1 MLRVLVLLPLTLIA
15 CSPDRPATT
24 AFLDVDPSTDPQQTQ
39 DRLGF
44 QWSDLKAAAPKAGT
58 SSSAWIEPSPASFS
72 FTADDS
78 SWKTFTV
85 RTSSDVDSVLV
96 VVNPTGKDRALEV
109 AGGSI
114 PPSRNFC
121 PAEGND
127 SPTRARRNGWSL
139 HLSACAAGE
148 TEIVLFDYEQ
158 TELARYAVQVAEA
171 EAEAETG
178 TGSSAWIEPS
188 PASFSFT
195 ADDSSWKTFTVR
207 TSSDV
212 DSALVVVNPTGKDKA
227 LEVAGGSIPPSRN
240 FCPAEGNDSPT
251 RARRNG
257 WSLYLSVCEAGET
270 EIVVY
275 DFEGVELARYTIEVA
290 EPFEPPSEPS
300 DYPEHWMDDLP
311 DHAVFNIELVFL
323 DDFTQRQKD
332 EMRWAA
338 DLWELA
344 FTDELPDAD
353 IDNLQAMMPFNDIA
367 FPCGDHFIEEP
378 SGVIDD
384 VKVYVA
390 KHKESWFLA
399 VGGPSLDR
407 IVDRTTVLGC
417 IQMADDPFIHF
428 DHVFAHEL
436 GHVLGI
442 GTSGF
447 VYDTNSEHHVIASST
462 LYYEY
467 APGTAESDKR
477 DTHTYLVAP
486 EAQRAFKEM
495 GDWPTEEIPLA
506 GGHWAQ
512 YPLGNSV
519 IALGNRTIFEP
530 RITKVDLGLLSDL
543 GYSVGNSPTKPV
555 YFIRAVPF
563 ANGEYE
569 LEGWNLA
576 VQHPR
581 WFSGKPVAG
590 PNEWCGVGR
599 DLP

>member
-1 MLRVLVLLPLTLIA
+1 MLRVLVILPLTLIA

-24 AFLDVDPSTDPQQTQ
+24 AFRDVDLSADPQQTQ
-39 DRLGF
+39 DHPGA
-44 QWSDLKAAAPKAGT
+44 QWSDLNAAAPKAQT
-58 SSSAWIEPSPASFS
+58 SSSAWLEPSPSSFS

-85 RTSSDVDSVLV
+85 RTSSDLDSVLV
-96 VVNPTGKDRALEV
+96 VVNPTGKDKALEV
-109 AGGSI
+109 AGGSR

-121 PAEGND
+121 PAESND

-148 TEIVLFDYEQ
+148 TE
-158 TELARYAVQVAEA
+158 
-171 EAEAETG
+171 
-178 TGSSAWIEPS
+178 
-188 PASFSFT
+188 
-195 ADDSSWKTFTVR
+195 
-207 TSSDV
+207 
-212 DSALVVVNPTGKDKA
+212 
-227 LEVAGGSIPPSRN
+227 
-240 FCPAEGNDSPT
+240 
-251 RARRNG
+251 
-257 WSLYLSVCEAGET
+257 
-270 EIVVY
+270 VVY
-275 DFEGVELARYTIEVA
+275 DLEGVELARYTIEVA
-290 EPFEPPSEPS
+290 EQFEPLSEPS

-323 DDFTQRQKD
+323 DDFSQRQKD

-399 VGGPSLDR
+399 VGGPSLNR

-477 DTHTYLVAP
+477 DTHTYLIAP

-519 IALGNRTIFEP
+519 MALGNRTIFEP

-543 GYSVGNSPTKPV
+543 GYSVGDSPTKPV
-555 YFIRAVPF
+555 YFLRAVPF

-581 WFSGKPVAG
+581 WFSGKPVAD
-590 PNEWCGVGR
+590 PGVGR
-599 DLP
+599 DRR

>member
-1 MLRVLVLLPLTLIA
+1 MLRVLVILPLTLIA
-15 CSPDRPATT
+15 CSPDKPATT
-24 AFLDVDPSTDPQQTQ
+24 AFLDVDLSADPQQAQ
-39 DRLGF
+39 DRPGS
-44 QWSDLKAAAPKAGT
+44 QVSDLNAAAPKTQTG
-58 SSSAWIEPSPASFS
+58 SSAWLEPSPSTFS

-78 SWKTFTV
+78 AWKTFTV
-85 RTSSDVDSVLV
+85 GTSSDLDSVLVVVNPTGKDKALEVAGGSTPPSRNYCPAEGNDNPARARRNGWSLHLSACAAGETEIVIFDYDQTELARYAVQVAEAEAQTGSSAWLEPSPSTFSFTADDSAWKTFTVGTSSDLDSVLV
-96 VVNPTGKDRALEV
+96 VVNPTGKDRVLEV
-109 AGGSI
+109 AGGSA
-114 PPSRNFC
+114 PPSRNYC

-139 HLSACAAGE
+139 HLSVCA
-148 TEIVLFDYEQ
+148 
-158 TELARYAVQVAEA
+158 
-171 EAEAETG
+171 
-178 TGSSAWIEPS
+178 
-188 PASFSFT
+188 
-195 ADDSSWKTFTVR
+195 
-207 TSSDV
+207 
-212 DSALVVVNPTGKDKA
+212 
-227 LEVAGGSIPPSRN
+227 
-240 FCPAEGNDSPT
+240 
-251 RARRNG
+251 
-257 WSLYLSVCEAGET
+257 AGET

-290 EPFEPPSEPS
+290 EQFEPLS

-353 IDNLQAMMPFNDIA
+353 IDDLQARMPFNDIA

-390 KHKESWFLA
+390 KHDQSFFLA
-399 VGGPSLDR
+399 VGGPQLDR

-417 IQMADDPFIHF
+417 IEVADELYHIDQ
-428 DHVFAHEL
+428 VFAHEL

-477 DTHTYLVAP
+477 DTHTYLIAP

-543 GYSVGNSPTKPV
+543 GYPVGNSPTKPV
-555 YFIRAVPF
+555 YFLRAVPF

-599 DLP
+599 DLR

>member
-1 MLRVLVLLPLTLIA
+1 MLRVLVILPLTLIA
-15 CSPDRPATT
+15 CSPDKPATT
-24 AFLDVDPSTDPQQTQ
+24 AFLDVDLSADPQQAQ
-39 DRLGF
+39 DRPGS
-44 QWSDLKAAAPKAGT
+44 QVSDLNAAAPKTRTG
-58 SSSAWIEPSPASFS
+58 SSAWLEPSPATFS

-78 SWKTFTV
+78 AWKTFTV
-85 RTSSDVDSVLV
+85 GTSSDVDSVLV

-109 AGGSI
+109 AGGST
-114 PPSRNFC
+114 PPSRNYC

-127 SPTRARRNGWSL
+127 NPARARRNGWSL

-148 TEIVLFDYEQ
+148 TEIVIFDYEQ

-171 EAEAETG
+171 EAQ
-178 TGSSAWIEPS
+178 TGSSAWLEPS
-188 PASFSFT
+188 PATFSFT
-195 ADDSSWKTFTVR
+195 ADDSAWKTFTVG

-212 DSALVVVNPTGKDKA
+212 DSVLVVVNPTGKDRA
-227 LEVAGGSIPPSRN
+227 LEVAGGSTPPSRN
-240 FCPAEGNDSPT
+240 YCPAEGNDSPT

-257 WSLYLSVCEAGET
+257 WSLYLSVCQAGET

-275 DFEGVELARYTIEVA
+275 DFERVELARYTIEVA
-290 EPFEPPSEPS
+290 EQFEPLS

-323 DDFTQRQKD
+323 DDFPQWQKD

-353 IDNLQAMMPFNDIA
+353 IDDLQARMPFNDIA

-390 KHKESWFLA
+390 KHEQSFFLA
-399 VGGPSLDR
+399 VGGPQLDR

-417 IQMADDPFIHF
+417 IEVADELYHIDQ
-428 DHVFAHEL
+428 VFAHEL

-477 DTHTYLVAP
+477 DTHTYLIAP

-543 GYSVGNSPTKPV
+543 GYPVGNSPTKPV
-555 YFIRAVPF
+555 YFLRAVPF

-569 LEGWNLA
+569 IEGWNLA

-590 PNEWCGVGR
+590 PNAWCGVGR
-599 DLP
+599 DLR

>member
-1 MLRVLVLLPLTLIA
+1 MLRVLVILPLTLIA
-15 CSPDRPATT
+15 CSSDKPATT
-24 AFLDVDPSTDPQQTQ
+24 AFLDVDLSADPQQAQ
-39 DRLGF
+39 DRPGS
-44 QWSDLKAAAPKAGT
+44 QVSDLNAAAPKTRTG
-58 SSSAWIEPSPASFS
+58 SSAWLEPSPSSFS

-78 SWKTFTV
+78 AWKTFTV
-85 RTSSDVDSVLV
+85 GTSSDLDSVLVVVNPTGKDKALEVAGGSTPPSRNYCPAEGNDNPARARRNGWSLHLSACAAGETEIVIFDYDQTELARYDVQVAEAEAQTGSSAWLEPSPATFSFTADDSAWKTFTVGTSSDLDSVLV
-96 VVNPTGKDRALEV
+96 VVNPTGKDRVLEV
-109 AGGSI
+109 AGGSA
-114 PPSRNFC
+114 PPSRNYC

-139 HLSACAAGE
+139 HLS
-148 TEIVLFDYEQ
+148 
-158 TELARYAVQVAEA
+158 
-171 EAEAETG
+171 
-178 TGSSAWIEPS
+178 
-188 PASFSFT
+188 
-195 ADDSSWKTFTVR
+195 
-207 TSSDV
+207 
-212 DSALVVVNPTGKDKA
+212 
-227 LEVAGGSIPPSRN
+227 
-240 FCPAEGNDSPT
+240 
-251 RARRNG
+251 
-257 WSLYLSVCEAGET
+257 VCGAGET

-290 EPFEPPSEPS
+290 EQFEPLS

-323 DDFTQRQKD
+323 DDFSQRQKD

-353 IDNLQAMMPFNDIA
+353 IDDLQARMPFNDIA

-390 KHKESWFLA
+390 KHDQSFFLA
-399 VGGPSLDR
+399 SGGPQLDR
-407 IVDRTTVLGC
+407 ILNRTTVLGC
-417 IQMADDPFIHF
+417 IQMADDPYIHF
-428 DHVFAHEL
+428 DQVFAHEL

-477 DTHTYLVAP
+477 DTHTYLIAP

-543 GYSVGNSPTKPV
+543 GYPVGNSPTKPV
-555 YFIRAVPF
+555 YFLRAVPF

-599 DLP
+599 DLR

>member
-1 MLRVLVLLPLTLIA
+1 M
-15 CSPDRPATT
+15 
-24 AFLDVDPSTDPQQTQ
+24 QQ
-39 DRLGF
+39 R
-44 QWSDLKAAAPKAGT
+44 
-58 SSSAWIEPSPASFS
+58 
-72 FTADDS
+72 
-78 SWKTFTV
+78 
-85 RTSSDVDSVLV
+85 
-96 VVNPTGKDRALEV
+96 
-109 AGGSI
+109 
-114 PPSRNFC
+114 
-121 PAEGND
+121 
-127 SPTRARRNGWSL
+127 
-139 HLSACAAGE
+139 H
-148 TEIVLFDYEQ
+148 
-158 TELARYAVQVAEA
+158 
-171 EAEAETG
+171 
-178 TGSSAWIEPS
+178 
-188 PASFSFT
+188 
-195 ADDSSWKTFTVR
+195 
-207 TSSDV
+207 
-212 DSALVVVNPTGKDKA
+212 
-227 LEVAGGSIPPSRN
+227 
-240 FCPAEGNDSPT
+240 
-251 RARRNG
+251 
-257 WSLYLSVCEAGET
+257 
-270 EIVVY
+270 
-275 DFEGVELARYTIEVA
+275 
-290 EPFEPPSEPS
+290 
-300 DYPEHWMDDLP
+300 
-311 DHAVFNIELVFL
+311 IELVFL
-323 DDFTQRQKD
+323 DDFSQAQKD

-353 IDNLQAMMPFNDIA
+353 IDDLQAMMPFNDIA
-367 FPCGDHFIEEP
+367 FPCGDHLVEP
-378 SGVIDD
+378 SGVVDD

-390 KHKESWFLA
+390 KHKESFFLA

-417 IQMADDPFIHF
+417 IEMADDPFIHF

-477 DTHTYLVAP
+477 DTHTYLIAP

-495 GDWPTEEIPLA
+495 GDWPTEEIPLV

-543 GYSVGNSPTKPV
+543 GYSVGDSPTKPV
-555 YFIRAVPF
+555 YFLRAVPF

-599 DLP
+599 NLP